1 MEQAGSTAT
10 EAGAVMTRI
19 DGRLPRRGD
28 VVRLWLDGVDAD
40 GVATGRLEGV
50 LDRGKTAVSAL
61 VAARGGLPGDEV
73 EVEVTARGG
82 GVVSGRVL
90 RVLTP
95 SPDRV
100 TPACPHAADGATG
113 SACGGC
119 TLQGLA
125 YPAQLAVKR
134 GRITTLL
141 AEAGL
146 DVAVAEPLG
155 AEVRLRHRHKMEF
168 SFGRSGGRGDAD
180 AELVLG
186 LHPRGHRWEVLPL
199 ATCLMLSDGA
209 FAIAEA
215 VREAARA
222 LGLRA
227 RDDRDQT
234 GWLETLS
241 IRESRRAGATDATD
255 EDDATGLAQAPWR
268 LVELTTA
275 DVPEVATQDGPQPP
289 EAVARALAA
298 VAAALPQVVGV
309 LWTRRRAA
317 RGSPTTRATMCLEGQ
332 AFLPEALARP
342 NGAPLSLHVSPQA
355 FFQPHPRQA
364 ERLIARIGL
373 RLAAE
378 AARLGRGLNL
388 ADLYCGTGTL
398 GLALAGVVARLV
410 GVELVPEAVADAQA
424 NAARNGIDNAT
435 FLAGDV
441 GAVLADASLARHFRD
456 IDAVIVDPPRA
467 GLMPQAS
474 QHLAALGARLL
485 VYVSCNPASLARD
498 LPVLAGLG
506 YALEGALEPV
516 DLFPQTHHI
525 ETLACFVREAGPG
538 GLTEAP

>member
-1 MEQAGSTAT
+1 MEQADDAVMGSV
-10 EAGAVMTRI
+10 AVMTRI

-40 GVATGRLEGV
+40 GVATGQLEGL
-50 LDRGKTAVSAL
+50 LDRGKTAVSAR
-61 VAARGGLPGDEV
+61 VAVRGGLPGDEV
-73 EVEVTARGG
+73 EAEVTARGG
-82 GVVSGRVL
+82 GVVSGRVIRL
-90 RVLTP
+90 LTP

-100 TPACPHAADGATG
+100 SPPCPHAT
-113 SACGGC
+113 ACGGC
-119 TLQGLA
+119 TLQGLV
-125 YPAQLAVKR
+125 YPAQLAAKR
-134 GRITTLL
+134 GRVTGEL
-141 AEAGL
+141 AEAG
-146 DVAVAEPLG
+146 VAVEVAEPMG
-155 AEVRLRHRHKMEF
+155 ADVRFRHRHKMEF

-209 FAIAEA
+209 FAITEA
-215 VREAARA
+215 VREAARG

-241 IRESRRAGATDATD
+241 IRESRRAGATGV
-255 EDDATGLAQAPWR
+255 DDAAGLAEAPWR

-275 DVPEVATQDGPQPP
+275 DVDAVATRDGTEAP
-289 EAVARALAA
+289 EAVARSLAA

-317 RGSPTTRATMCLEGQ
+317 RGSPTTRTSVCLEGQ
-332 AFLPEALARP
+332 GWLPEDLARP
-342 NGAPLSLHVSPQA
+342 NGPPLSLHVSPQA

-364 ERLIARIGL
+364 ERLIGRIGE

-378 AARLGRGLNL
+378 AVELGRGLNL

-424 NAARNGIDNAT
+424 NAARNGIENAT

-441 GAVLADASLARHFRD
+441 GAVLSDASLSRYFHD
-456 IDAVIVDPPRA
+456 MDAVIVDPPRA

-498 LPVLAGLG
+498 LPVLARLG
-506 YALEGALEPV
+506 YALEGPLQPV

-525 ETLACFVREAGPG
+525 ETLACFVRQDGAVAMAEGS
-538 GLTEAP
+538 